1 MPTLLLLL
9 RNIPNA
15 LSAARIGATPVL
27 GYFAAAGAE
36 HYFTWVLVP
45 ALLSDVADGFIAR
58 RFGLTSRLGA
68 LLDSIGDALLFFVA
82 LFGVL
87 AFYPQLLHAHAV
99 AGLLLMGSWI
109 VEIAAALIR
118 YQRLSSFHTYLSKA
132 AAYLL
137 GISIG
142 VLFLWGLPAALLYAA
157 VTASV
162 VANLEELV
170 LIWLL
175 PQWRPNVRGLYWV
188 LQERRRSAA

>member
-87 AFYPQLLHAHAV
+87 AFYPQLCMRTRWP
-99 AGLLLMGSWI
+99 GCC
-109 VEIAAALIR
+109 
-118 YQRLSSFHTYLSKA
+118 
-132 AAYLL
+132 
-137 GISIG
+137 
-142 VLFLWGLPAALLYAA
+142 
-157 VTASV
+157 
-162 VANLEELV
+162 
-170 LIWLL
+170 
-175 PQWRPNVRGLYWV
+175 
-188 LQERRRSAA
+188 

>member
-1 MPTLLLLL
+1 MQTLLLLL

-27 GYFAAAGAE
+27 GYLAAAGAE

-45 ALLSDVADGFIAR
+45 ALLTDIADGLIAR

-82 LFGVL
+82 LFGVWV
-87 AFYPQLLHAHAV
+87 FYPELLHTHAV
-99 AGLLLMGSWI
+99 AGLLLLGLWI
-109 VEIAAALIR
+109 VEIVAALIR
-118 YQRLSSFHTYLSKA
+118 YGRPSSFHTYLSKA

-142 VLFLWGLPAALLYAA
+142 VLFLWGLPVALLYLA
-157 VTASV
+157 VAASV
-162 VANLEELV
+162 AANLEELA
-170 LIWLL
+170 LICLL

-188 LQERRRSAA
+188 LQERRRSAT